1 MEKVEKA
8 APVRPVRQLS
18 GLEVVCFVFI
28 PFALGHY
35 LSSLLRNVN
44 AVLAPDLLAA
54 VALTPAQLGM
64 LTSIFF
70 FAFAL
75 IQLPVGMALDRYGP
89 RRVQLALMSLAAL
102 GMLGFGTAHGFGQ
115 LMLARAL
122 MGLGLGGC
130 FMSAVKA
137 LSLWVTAARLPSV
150 HGYLI
155 AVGGFGAA
163 SATVPV
169 RLALHYTDWRGLF
182 VDLAVVTLA
191 VGLLIYLVT
200 PSRAGSRAKAQAV
213 VPLRQVYRD
222 PAFQATVSLVLVP
235 HMVFFGVQGLW
246 IGKWLT
252 DVGRFSNTEVA
263 YLLYAGMGAIIVGA
277 VGVGLVTEWAGRF
290 GVRPLSVAAAGI
302 VLFVTVQV
310 LMVLGQGGSLRVL
323 AVLFMVAGCITGLEY
338 AIVAQTMPA
347 ALTGRAATGLNLLIF
362 VGAFVVQAG
371 FGLVLACWP
380 PDSHQHYPAIAYRV
394 GFAVLIVLQLPGLVR
409 FLWRRSATRALRV
422 ISVASVLSPSSV
434 LVLSPAS
441 GKMVLC
447 AGHLTP
453 VPYSKED
460 YETGALWPARQ
471 GKTGTD

>member
-1 MEKVEKA
+1 MEKATVSQ
-8 APVRPVRQLS
+8 PVRRLS
-18 GLEVVCFVFI
+18 GLEIFCFVFM
-28 PFALGHY
+28 PFALGHF

-64 LTSIFF
+64 LTSVFF
-70 FAFAL
+70 CSFAL
-75 IQLPVGMALDRYGP
+75 VQLPVGMALDRYGP
-89 RRVQLALMSLAAL
+89 RRVQLVLMSLAAV
-102 GMLGFGTAHGFGQ
+102 GMLGFGGAHSFGQ
-115 LMLARAL
+115 LLMARAL
-122 MGLGLGGC
+122 MGAGLGGC

-137 LSLWVTAARLPSV
+137 LSLWVAAARLPSV

-169 RLALHYTDWRGLF
+169 RLALRHTDWRSLF
-182 VDLAVVTLA
+182 TDLAVATLVVA
-191 VGLLIYLVT
+191 LLIFLAT
-200 PSRAGSRAKAQAV
+200 PSRSGSRPKPRLA

-222 PAFQATVSLVLVP
+222 PAFRSTVSLMLLP

-246 IGKWLT
+246 IAKWLS
-252 DVGRFSNTEVA
+252 DVARFSDAEVA

-277 VGVGLVTEWAGRF
+277 VGVGLVTELAGRF
-290 GVRPLSVAAAGI
+290 GVRPLSVAATGI
-302 VLFVTVQV
+302 VMFIAVQV
-310 LMVLGQGGSLRVL
+310 LMVLGPAGSFRFL
-323 AVLFMVAGCITGLEY
+323 AVLFMLAGSVTGLEY

-371 FGLVLACWP
+371 FGMVLACWP
-380 PDSHQHYPAIAYRV
+380 LERQSHYPAIAYQV
-394 GFAVLIVLQLPGLVR
+394 GFSLLIALQLPGLVLFFR
-409 FLWRRSATRALRV
+409 GRRTSQAQGMPDLAL
-422 ISVASVLSPSSV
+422 
-434 LVLSPAS
+434 AS

-447 AGHLTP
+447 AGHLRP
-453 VPYSKED
+453 VPYSKDD
-460 YETGALWPARQ
+460 YETGALWPAGQ